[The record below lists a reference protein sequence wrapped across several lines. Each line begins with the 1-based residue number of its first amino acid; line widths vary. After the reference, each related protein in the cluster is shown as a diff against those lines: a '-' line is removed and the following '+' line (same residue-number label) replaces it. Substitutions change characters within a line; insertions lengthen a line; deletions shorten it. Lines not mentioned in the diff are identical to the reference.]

1 MITAPPTRKH
11 LLLSAI
17 KFIQLQDFNFSILH
31 ILDQMN
37 IIALQNNYKLYT
49 LEEIEKYL
57 SLT

>member
-1 MITAPPTRKH
+1 MIHASPTRKH

>member
-17 KFIQLQDFNFSILH
+17 KFLQLQDFNSSILH